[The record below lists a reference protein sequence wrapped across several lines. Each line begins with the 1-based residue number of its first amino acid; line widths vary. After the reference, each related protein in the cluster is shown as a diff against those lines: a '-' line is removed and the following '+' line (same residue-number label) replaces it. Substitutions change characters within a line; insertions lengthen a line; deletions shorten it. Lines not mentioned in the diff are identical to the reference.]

1 MLHCTLAIFKN
12 KVLLYSYQN
21 NNDLLKKQSTSTY
34 YACSWHRTTSTGS
47 SYGLKCLT
55 SFFSEGSML
64 GETTLVIFL
73 LSFRTLLGCC
83 SVLCV
88 GFSVHVAQQDFYY
101 FKGYQFRGWY
111 LSNFRFWP
119 VTERH
124 RKSEKC
130 PPSKM
135 LVSLV

>member
-1 MLHCTLAIFKN
+1 MRNLAKSTSRHMLEKN
-12 KVLLYSYQN
+12 LKHVVNFFTKILEYTAKSKKKIISYQN
-21 NNDLLKKQSTSTY
+21 NNDLLKKQSISTY
-34 YACSWHRTTSTGS
+34 YTCSWHRTTSTGS

-101 FKGYQFRGWY
+101 FKGYQFGG
-111 LSNFRFWP
+111 
-119 VTERH
+119 
-124 RKSEKC
+124 
-130 PPSKM
+130 
-135 LVSLV
+135 LVFV